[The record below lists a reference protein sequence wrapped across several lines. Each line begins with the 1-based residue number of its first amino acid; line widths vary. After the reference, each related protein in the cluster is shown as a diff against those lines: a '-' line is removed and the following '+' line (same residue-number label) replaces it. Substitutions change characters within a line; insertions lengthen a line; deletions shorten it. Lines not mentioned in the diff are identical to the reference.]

1 MKNLF
6 KIIFI
11 LSITLISTTYAYEA
25 EKGKIDTH
33 GGNSDSLTTSNAFGM
48 AVGLGQV
55 LNKKS
60 SDEEKEDD
68 KKFIPLEKTNKIEK
82 IDSIKN

>member
-1 MKNLF
+1 MKSLF
-6 KIIFI
+6 RIIV
-11 LSITLISTTYAYEA
+11 LISFTMISITYAYEA

-33 GGNSDSLTTSNAFGM
+33 GGKSDSLTTGNAFGM
-48 AVGLGQV
+48 AIGLGQV

-60 SDEEKEDD
+60 SDEEKKDD

-82 IDSIKN
+82 IDSINN